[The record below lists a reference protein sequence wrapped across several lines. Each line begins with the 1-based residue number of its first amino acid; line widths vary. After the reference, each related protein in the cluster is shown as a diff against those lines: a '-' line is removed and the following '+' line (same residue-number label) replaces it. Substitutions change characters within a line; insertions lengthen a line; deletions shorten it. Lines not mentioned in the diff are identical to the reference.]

1 MILSHFVI
9 AFFGSINLKKNP
21 CISMSYLDSNNA
33 VVLNIFVFKFAIKS
47 SIYDRSYFSVFSY

>member
-33 VVLNIFVFKFAIKS
+33 VVLNIFVFKFAIKN
-47 SIYDRSYFSVFSY
+47 IFKKFYL